1 MTTIA
6 PGYEALPIYRVASG
20 LVISIERIVREF
32 SRYHKYQFGA
42 RLRQTA
48 LEVLLLVG
56 RAYRRGADRGPVLV
70 ELCEHVEELK
80 LLVNVGKEVEAFA
93 SFKQYAQ
100 VMEQV
105 VSLARQAE
113 GWRKATQRLRPT
125 LPSGGREPL

>member
-1 MTTIA
+1 M
-6 PGYEALPIYRVASG
+6 
-20 LVISIERIVREF
+20 
-32 SRYHKYQFGA
+32 
-42 RLRQTA
+42 
-48 LEVLLLVG
+48 VG

-100 VMEQV
+100 VLEQV